1 MVTALGMLLLKTTLI
16 TLIDLLLIAMGLV
29 AIIVMAVFTVVS
41 DLSTRLTHERPV
53 KAALRPN

>member
-29 AIIVMAVFTVVS
+29 AIIVMAVFIVS
-41 DLSTRLTHERPV
+41 DLNARLTHERPV